1 MLFPEAKNEEKRK
14 QILSEPF
21 FSHQLSELEKKRQ
34 YYLSTPIEPVPFN
47 LYKLFFTIGDRRL
60 YETCYFA
67 KRERLVIF
75 TTAALLYNRKE
86 DINALEDTIWAICDE
101 YTWVLPAHTT
111 DLGDCY
117 DRSVIDLFSAET
129 GFALAEIYYLLGEK
143 LDIKIRRR
151 ILDSVEE
158 RIFVP
163 YLSRNYYWET
173 NQANWAAVCAGS
185 VGATFIYLA
194 PDRFENI
201 QSRIINT
208 LKTFLKGFGT
218 DGVCVEGIGYWNYGF
233 GYFTYFSQLLY
244 EFTDGKE
251 NLFEI
256 PICRKVALFQQN
268 AFLRKNFTIS
278 FSDGSQTSGILP
290 GLTQKL
296 FDIYG
301 SDIKMPL
308 LDYSAFDDDSH
319 RFAAYLRNFFWTD
332 TRAIH
337 SLDKNKETYYKSAG
351 WYICNNSEL
360 SLAAKAGH
368 NDEPHNHN
376 DVGSFCLVCDDGQVL
391 CDFGCGEY
399 NRDYFDPEKRYTIL
413 CNSSLG
419 HNLPIIN
426 SSPQSPGKEH
436 SGKVIYAKDGV
447 FSCEIAGAYDNCG
460 LSSLTRKLT
469 INNNIFELND
479 RYIFDNNSQNKVT
492 ERFVTMHKPEQTG
505 NIIKIL
511 GYTLEYNP
519 KCTPVISEDK
529 LTDHFGTERIMY
541 FIDFNLVNPDNFYIK
556 ISK

>member
-194 PDRFENI
+194 PDRFENV
-201 QSRIINT
+201 QGRIINT

-218 DGVCVEGIGYWNYGF
+218 DGVCVEGIGY
-233 GYFTYFSQLLY
+233 
-244 EFTDGKE
+244 
-251 NLFEI
+251 
-256 PICRKVALFQQN
+256 
-268 AFLRKNFTIS
+268 
-278 FSDGSQTSGILP
+278 
-290 GLTQKL
+290 
-296 FDIYG
+296 
-301 SDIKMPL
+301 
-308 LDYSAFDDDSH
+308 
-319 RFAAYLRNFFWTD
+319 
-332 TRAIH
+332 
-337 SLDKNKETYYKSAG
+337 
-351 WYICNNSEL
+351 
-360 SLAAKAGH
+360 
-368 NDEPHNHN
+368 
-376 DVGSFCLVCDDGQVL
+376 
-391 CDFGCGEY
+391 
-399 NRDYFDPEKRYTIL
+399 
-413 CNSSLG
+413 
-419 HNLPIIN
+419 
-426 SSPQSPGKEH
+426 
-436 SGKVIYAKDGV
+436 
-447 FSCEIAGAYDNCG
+447 
-460 LSSLTRKLT
+460 
-469 INNNIFELND
+469 
-479 RYIFDNNSQNKVT
+479 
-492 ERFVTMHKPEQTG
+492 
-505 NIIKIL
+505 
-511 GYTLEYNP
+511 
-519 KCTPVISEDK
+519 
-529 LTDHFGTERIMY
+529 
-541 FIDFNLVNPDNFYIK
+541 
-556 ISK
+556 